1 MGHRGP
7 EVGVTFRIALAV
19 VFAAGL
25 VSCDSVESPTFVA
38 GTLAIEAVDVVVL
51 ESFPYQL
58 RAQVRGYLP
67 DGCTRLDQ
75 VSQTRD
81 GNVITVTITTVRERD
96 AIQRIELVNRTIAL
110 EGSYLPGEYVLR
122 VNGVERRFR
131 L

>member
-1 MGHRGP
+1 
-7 EVGVTFRIALAV
+7 VAFRIALAV
-19 VFAAGL
+19 VFAASL
-25 VSCDSVESPTFVA
+25 VACDSVEGPTFVP
-38 GTLAIEAVDVVVL
+38 GTLAIEHVDVVVL

-67 DGCTRLDQ
+67 DGCTRLDR

-81 GNVITVTITTVRERD
+81 GNVINVTITTVRERD
-96 AIQRIELVNRTIAL
+96 AICIQRIEVVNRTIAL

-122 VNGVERRFR
+122 VNGVEQRFR

>member
-1 MGHRGP
+1 VAFR
-7 EVGVTFRIALAV
+7 VAVTIA
-19 VFAAGL
+19 FAAGL
-25 VSCDSVESPTFVA
+25 MSCDSVESPSLVP
-38 GTLAIEAVDVVVL
+38 GTLPVETVDVVVL

-67 DGCTRLDQ
+67 DGCTWLDR

-81 GNVITVTITTVRERD
+81 GNVISVTITTLRERD
-96 AIQRIELVNRTIAL
+96 AICIQRIEVVNRTIAL
-110 EGSYLPGEYVLR
+110 EGTYLPGEYVLR

>member
-1 MGHRGP
+1 MAS
-7 EVGVTFRIALAV
+7 RIALAV
-19 VFAAGL
+19 VLAAGL
-25 VSCDSVESPTFVA
+25 TACDSVESPTFVT
-38 GTLAIEAVDVVVL
+38 GTLRVEAVDIVVL

-81 GNVITVTITTVRERD
+81 GNVIDVTITTVRERD
-96 AIQRIELVNRTIAL
+96 AICIQRLEVVNRTIAL
-110 EGSYLPGEYVLR
+110 EGGYLPGDYVLR

>member
-1 MGHRGP
+1 M
-7 EVGVTFRIALAV
+7 TFRYALGIVLAS
-19 VFAAGL
+19 GL
-25 VSCDSVESPTFVA
+25 VACTSVENPTLVP
-38 GTLAIEAVDVVVL
+38 GTLPIEGVDVVVL

-75 VSQTRD
+75 VTQSRD
-81 GNVITVTITTVRERD
+81 GNVITVSITTLRERD
-96 AIQRIELVNRTIAL
+96 AQCIQRIEPVSQTIAL
-110 EGSYLPGEYVLR
+110 EGGYLPGEYVLR